1 MMAVAKIA
9 RGEPS
14 PRAKKPPVRVVPGG
28 GGRKAE
34 YMQKLLWKPSEEVK
48 NSCRMADFMRYV
60 NARCGKEFRE
70 YKELYDWSITEIP
83 AFWDA
88 LWHYFDVIC
97 SRPYETVVDD
107 IKKFPGARW
116 FVGARMN
123 YAENMLR
130 FCDEDGTAI
139 TFRGEAHERRVI
151 SRRELKETV
160 WRLAEAFRKEGIKP
174 GDTIAA
180 YLPNLPETIIAMLA
194 AAAVGAVWCSCATDI
209 GAGAAADRV
218 GQIEPKI
225 LVTTDGYVYKGKTF
239 SSLENAKE
247 IAARIPS
254 LKRVVV
260 AHYAGNG
267 TTGGI
272 PDAVRWED
280 YLEPLP
286 EQFEYEQVEASHP
299 LFVMFSS
306 GTTGKPK
313 CMVQSHAGIL
323 ANQLK
328 ELTLHCNIQ
337 RGSKLC
343 YITTCSWMMWN
354 WQAAALG
361 TGAELVLYEGNPS
374 YPDNAAIWKVLEEEE
389 VTDFGL
395 SASYIHMLI
404 AQGFS
409 PKEHADLSKL
419 RAISQTGSAL
429 SDAGWEFVYREIKED
444 YHFNSI
450 AGGTDINGCF
460 GIGNMM
466 IPVYS
471 GELAA
476 IGLGEKV
483 ECYDDNGK
491 PIRDKEGELVCEAPI
506 PSMPLYFWNDPD
518 GARYHSAYFDVY
530 PGVWRHGDYVIL
542 HGNTG
547 GLTFCGRSDSILK
560 PSGVRIG
567 TAEIYNIVNVI
578 PQVEDSLAVGQNY
591 HGDQRIVL
599 FVKCQPGCTLDDA
612 LVKTIKTALRTK
624 GSPRH
629 VPAVILETPE
639 IPTTLNG
646 KKVEGAVTNILNG
659 RPVGNRDALS
669 NPESLTYYEEQAA
682 KLQ

>member
-1 MMAVAKIA
+1 
-9 RGEPS
+9 
-14 PRAKKPPVRVVPGG
+14 
-28 GGRKAE
+28 
-34 YMQKLLWKPSEEVK
+34 MQKLLWKPSEEVK
-48 NSCRMADFMRYV
+48 NSCRMADFMRYM
-60 NARCGKEFRE
+60 NRRCGKDFHE
-70 YKELYDWSITEIP
+70 YKELYDWSVEEIP

-88 LWHYFDVIC
+88 LWHYFDIIA
-97 SRPYETVVDD
+97 SKPYDAVVDD
-107 IKKFPGARW
+107 LSKFPGAKW
-116 FVGARMN
+116 FPGARLN

-130 FCDEDGTAI
+130 YCDEPGEAI
-139 TFRGEAHERRVI
+139 TFRGEDFCSSLT
-151 SRRELKETV
+151 SRQELKETV
-160 WRLAEAFRKEGIKP
+160 WRLAAAFREEGIKP
-174 GDTIAA
+174 GDTVAG
-180 YLPNLPETIIAMLA
+180 YLPNLPQTIMAMLA

-209 GAGAAADRV
+209 GAGAAADRL
-218 GQIEPKI
+218 GQTEPKI
-225 LVTTDGYVYKGKTF
+225 LVTADGYRYKGKTF
-239 SSLENAKE
+239 STLDNVKALAE
-247 IAARIPS
+247 RMPS
-254 LKRVVV
+254 LKRVLVV
-260 AHYAGNG
+260 HYAGHEEI
-267 TTGGI
+267 TDI
-272 PDAVRWED
+272 PQAVWWD
-280 YLEPLP
+280 HYLAPLP
-286 EQFEYEQVEASHP
+286 ETFQYEQVEASHP

-323 ANQLK
+323 VNQLK

-337 RGSKLC
+337 KGSKLC

-361 TGAELVLYEGNPS
+361 TGAELVLFDGNPS
-374 YPDNAAIWKVLEEEE
+374 YPDNALIWKILEEEE

-429 SDAGWEFVYREIKED
+429 SDAGWDFVYREIKED

-466 IPVYS
+466 IPVYA

-483 ECYDDNGK
+483 ECYDEAGH
-491 PIRDKEGELVCEAPI
+491 PIRDKEGELVCEKPM
-506 PSMPLYFWNDPD
+506 PSMPLYFWNDPE
-518 GARYHSAYFDVY
+518 GSRYHSAYFDVY

-567 TAEIYNIVNVI
+567 TAEIYNIVNEI
-578 PQVEDSLAVGQNY
+578 PGVEDSLAVGQNY

-599 FVKCQPGCTLDDA
+599 FVKCRPGVKLDEA
-612 LVKTIKTALRTK
+612 LIQTIKTALRTK

-669 NPESLTYYEEQAA
+669 NPESLAFYEEKAA
-682 KLQ
+682 ELQG